1 MPSFV
6 EKTRKHHFEQFKITS
21 NLAES
26 YFFYRNNDIIQA
38 RESLLNA
45 YEEVIKSNHW
55 LNPYAFKRNI
65 NYIFYLEQ
73 NLIPIKSTIWLLK
86 ILLISLMLQ
95 KT

>member
-1 MPSFV
+1 M
-6 EKTRKHHFEQFKITS
+6 
-21 NLAES
+21 
-26 YFFYRNNDIIQA
+26 
-38 RESLLNA
+38 NA

-95 KT
+95 KTNENTSFRKNNELKEQQSSLLKISKFL